1 MLTKTYHSFIFAL
14 NGLKT
19 TWREE
24 QNFRIEILVGAIVI
38 FCILFFQFSFIET
51 IFSIIAITIVLI
63 SEIINTAIED
73 LCNKVQPEHDPIIG
87 KIKDTMAAFVL
98 VSSLGAGVIGFMVF
112 YNHFIGI

>member
-1 MLTKTYHSFIFAL
+1 MITKIYNSFTFAL

-24 QNFRIEILVGAIVI
+24 QNFRIEILIGAIVV
-38 FCILFFQFSFIET
+38 FCILFFKFSFVET
-51 IFSIIAITIVLI
+51 VLSIIAITIVLI
-63 SEIINTAIED
+63 SEIVNTAVED

-98 VSSLGAGVIGFMVF
+98 VSSLGAGIVGVLVF
-112 YNHFIGI
+112 YNHFLSI